1 MATQVLQQRGRPLW
15 AGQARRGAVGG
26 HQVASVAQ
34 LGVVLLPT
42 LLAVVEL
49 PAGWLALLQ
58 LALQMVLLVEHGLT
72 QGTVLVLLLHG
83 DSGQE
88 PEQTQ
93 TRLMR
98 ILPRAVPQPA
108 DRPVNGQCW
117 SQVLL
122 VDCVFRGD
130 E

>member
-1 MATQVLQQRGRPLW
+1 MAAQMLQQRRCPLW
-15 AGQARRGAVGG
+15 AGQACRSAVGC
-26 HQVASVAQ
+26 HQVASITQ

-42 LLAVVEL
+42 LLAVEEL
-49 PAGWLALLQ
+49 PAGWVALLQ

-72 QGTVLVLLLHG
+72 EGTVPALPLHR

-98 ILPRAVPQPA
+98 ILQRADHQPT
-108 DRPVNGQCW
+108 DLWLYC
-117 SQVLL
+117 
-122 VDCVFRGD
+122 
-130 E
+130 

>member
-1 MATQVLQQRGRPLW
+1 M
-15 AGQARRGAVGG
+15 
-26 HQVASVAQ
+26 ASVTQ

-42 LLAVVEL
+42 VLAVKEL
-49 PAGWLALLQ
+49 SAGWVALLQ

-72 QGTVLVLLLHG
+72 EGTVLALLLHR

-98 ILPRAVPQPA
+98 ILQRADHQPL
-108 DRPVNGQCW
+108 V
-117 SQVLL
+117 VLL
-122 VDCVFRGD
+122 T
-130 E
+130 

>member
-1 MATQVLQQRGRPLW
+1 MAAQVLQQGRRPLW
-15 AGQARRGAVGG
+15 AGQACCSAVGC
-26 HQVASVAQ
+26 HQMASITQ

-42 LLAVVEL
+42 LLAVEEL
-49 PAGWLALLQ
+49 PAGWVALLQ

-72 QGTVLVLLLHG
+72 EGTVLALLLHR

-98 ILPRAVPQPA
+98 ILQRADHQPT
-108 DRPVNGQCW
+108 DLW
-117 SQVLL
+117 SY
-122 VDCVFRGD
+122 C
-130 E
+130 